1 MGTKGSRHGRR
12 RWARRCA
19 ISGLLGA
26 LLLCGGGADALAQR
40 RDPVITAPLPIGPP
54 SETPAE
60 PTDRERTERIA
71 PAPLAP
77 RADGGDRGLLG
88 APVFVPPGTV
98 PYYAAP
104 QYPTAP
110 TYTGPAYYG
119 APGMPGATGPT
130 VGPSRCLQYAP
141 AYDEAGRFLAN
152 VCVR

>member
-1 MGTKGSRHGRR
+1 MQTEGSRHGRH

-19 ISGLLGA
+19 VSGLLSA
-26 LLLCGGGADALAQR
+26 LLLSGAAADALAQR

-54 SETPAE
+54 DEAPV
-60 PTDRERTERIA
+60 ERTERTK
-71 PAPLAP
+71 PAPLTP
-77 RADGGDRGLLG
+77 RADDGDRGLLG

-104 QYPTAP
+104 QYPAAP

-119 APGMPGATGPT
+119 PNYGPAAPGTTGPT
-130 VGPSRCLQYAP
+130 IGPPRCLQYAP
-141 AYDEAGRFLAN
+141 AYDETGRFLAN